1 VSEGAG
7 VSTIAAGLAASL
19 SETGEGNVLL
29 VDMNL
34 QNGAAHRFH
43 KGDLTGGID
52 EALTADKREDAR
64 VQENLYVVSE
74 RDSIEKMPG
83 ILPKR
88 FKSLVPRLKASDY
101 DYIIFDMP
109 PVSQISITPR
119 LARFMDMVL
128 LVAESE
134 KSDRDAVKRA
144 GALLAEAT
152 VPGLDA
158 HEIVFVNGRFA
169 PELSSFDGI
178 PPGVRLTSLASSI
191 GADPTLVESLWDLT
205 IKFPMKGFTALNTA
219 LAGDGAIL
227 VVDPDVVVERP
238 VHLLF
243 LSSAPVPFGA
253 SVRNLIRVGH
263 HAQVRIV
270 ESYTG
275 EPGQEYFTNAITE
288 LSGDD
293 ESRVEYCR
301 VQRESTSAHHVS
313 GTHLHLGRSAVF
325 ASESLSL
332 GGAIVRNDVNAV
344 LDAEGISCTLN
355 GLYLV
360 DGDRLVDNHTTIDH
374 AKPHCESHELYKGI
388 LEDRGRGVF
397 NGKIFVREDAQKT
410 DAKQTNK
417 VMLLSDDATIDTKPQ
432 LEIFAD
438 DVKCTHGAAIG
449 QLDEEALFY
458 LRARGLTLREAR
470 DMLIHAYAG
479 EVIEGIAI
487 EALKQQLERE
497 LFMQLDRDLAD
508 HKA

>member
-1 VSEGAG
+1 MSITATQTTSNDAREAYYGRVDAARGRSAEPAWLMSRRAAAARQLLAEGFPTTRDEDFRFTNVSPVTAKAYP
-7 VSTIAAGLAASL
+7 AADVPPARASL
-19 SETGEGNVLL
+19 
-29 VDMNL
+29 D
-34 QNGAAHRFH
+34 
-43 KGDLTGGID
+43 
-52 EALTADKREDAR
+52 
-64 VQENLYVVSE
+64 
-74 RDSIEKMPG
+74 
-83 ILPKR
+83 
-88 FKSLVPRLKASDY
+88 
-101 DYIIFDMP
+101 
-109 PVSQISITPR
+109 
-119 LARFMDMVL
+119 
-128 LVAESE
+128 
-134 KSDRDAVKRA
+134 
-144 GALLAEAT
+144 ALLEEAT

-158 HEIVFVNGRFA
+158 HEIVFVNGRYA
-169 PELSSFDGI
+169 PELSSIDGI

-191 GADPTLVESLWDLT
+191 GADPALVESLWDRL
-205 IKFPMKGFTALNTA
+205 IKFPMKGFTPLNTA

-227 VVDPDVVVERP
+227 VVDPEVVVERP
-238 VHLLF
+238 IHLLF

-275 EPGQEYFTNAITE
+275 EAGQEYFTNALTE
-288 LSGDD
+288 LSGAD
-293 ESRVEYCR
+293 ESRIEYCR

-313 GTHLHLGRSAVF
+313 GTHLHLGRAAVF

-388 LEDRGRGVF
+388 LDDRGRGVF

-438 DVKCTHGAAIG
+438 DVKCTHGATIG
-449 QLDEEALFY
+449 QLDEAQKFYLTSRGIGDEHARAILLHAFAADIVERIEVEALRNY
-458 LRARGLTLREAR
+458 LEG
-470 DMLIHAYAG
+470 ML
-479 EVIEGIAI
+479 
-487 EALKQQLERE
+487 LER
-497 LFMQLDRDLAD
+497 LPID
-508 HKA
+508 